1 MAHFVLECS
10 ECGTTHEPDMATLAC
25 RGCGSPL
32 LVSYLE
38 GAEGVGPIL
47 PAGWTGPNIPLP
59 LHDRDMLVSLGEG
72 GTPCVELGA
81 IGRLLGLNRLFAKLE
96 IMNPTGSFKDR
107 GTAVMMSAAREHG
120 VTEVVEDSSGNA
132 GASVSA
138 YAARAGIKAHI
149 FAPAGAPEA
158 KLQQIRVYG
167 AEAHLIEGSREAT
180 TEAAL
185 AYQESHGLV
194 YASHNMSPYFIE
206 GTKTLAY
213 ELSTE
218 LPELLHIVMPVGNGS
233 LFIGAWQGYREL
245 TGADVVA
252 DMPRFHAVQAAS
264 VIPIVAAHQGQ
275 AWSVENAFATIA
287 GGIAVADPPRLRQAL
302 RVLESTQGVA
312 VAVADEATLR
322 WQRLLAETEGIYAEP
337 TSAAAF
343 AGLEELVGR
352 GEIGADESVVVPVT
366 GFGLKDKAPV

>member
-1 MAHFVLECS
+1 MSHFLLECS
-10 ECGTTHEPDMATLAC
+10 ECGTTYEPDMATLEC

-32 LVSYLE
+32 LVSYRG
-38 GAEGVGPIL
+38 GADSGL
-47 PAGWTGPNIPLP
+47 PGLPPGWTGPPIPLP
-59 LHDRDMLVSLGEG
+59 LHDRDKLVSLGEG
-72 GTPCVELGA
+72 GTPCVEMAA
-81 IGRLLGLNRLFAKLE
+81 IGRLLGLSRLSAKLE

-138 YAARAGIKAHI
+138 YAARAGITAHI
-149 FAPAGAPEA
+149 FAPAAAPEA

-167 AEAHLIEGSREAT
+167 AETHLVEGSREAT

-185 AYQESHGLV
+185 AYQKSRGLV

-206 GTKTLAY
+206 GTKTFAY
-213 ELSTE
+213 ELSAQ
-218 LPELLHIVMPVGNGS
+218 LPAVRHIVMPVGNGS
-233 LFIGAWQGYREL
+233 LFIGAWKGYREL
-245 TGADVVA
+245 TAAGAVA
-252 DMPRFHAVQAAS
+252 DAPRFHAVQAAS
-264 VIPIVAAHQGQ
+264 VIPIVATYIGQ
-275 AWSVENAFATIA
+275 RWSPDPVSRTIA

-302 RVLESTQGVA
+302 RVLESTRGVA

-322 WQRLLAETEGIYAEP
+322 WQRLLAEKEGIYAEP

-352 GEIGADESVVVPVT
+352 GDIGADESVLVPVT

>member
-1 MAHFVLECS
+1 MPHFLLECS
-10 ECGTTHEPDMATLAC
+10 ECGTPHEPDMVTLAC

-32 LVSYLE
+32 LVSYRA
-38 GAEGVGPIL
+38 GAGDGSPVLSAGLAGP
-47 PAGWTGPNIPLP
+47 PIPLP
-59 LHDRDMLVSLGEG
+59 LHDRGKLVSLGEG
-72 GTPCVELGA
+72 NTPCVELA
-81 IGRLLGLNRLFAKLE
+81 ETGRRLGLNRLFAKLE

-107 GTAVMMSAAREHG
+107 GTAVMMSVAREHG

-138 YAARAGIKAHI
+138 YAARAGIGAHI

-167 AEAHLIEGSREAT
+167 AEAHLVEGSREAT

-185 AYQESHGLV
+185 RYQESHGLV

-213 ELSTE
+213 ELTRE
-218 LPELLHIVMPVGNGS
+218 LPALRHIVMPVGNGS
-233 LFIGAWQGYREL
+233 LFIGAWKGYGEL
-245 TGADVVA
+245 IAAGALTH
-252 DMPRFHAVQAAS
+252 MPKFHAIQAAA
-264 VIPIVAAHQGQ
+264 VTPIAAAYIGQ
-275 AWSVENAFATIA
+275 PWSPDSASETVA
-287 GGIAVADPPRLRQAL
+287 GGISVADPPRIRQVL
-302 RVLESTQGVA
+302 RVLESSQGVA
-312 VAVADEATLR
+312 MAVADEATLR
-322 WQRLLAETEGIYAEP
+322 WQRLLAQTEGIYAEP

-343 AGLEELVGR
+343 AWLEELVRR
-352 GEIGADESVVVPVT
+352 GDIGADESVVVPVT